1 MDKTSE
7 YLSIFSNYFP
17 ANTVN
22 YCHSLWLQHRFKFV
36 ISPKRATKLGNYRF
50 NSVLKQHQVSV
61 NGNLNPMSFLT
72 TYLHEVAH
80 LTAFKKYGFK
90 ILPHGQEWKQEFR
103 NLFLPLLSENIL
115 DKEAIVK
122 LKAFLKNP
130 RASSCSE
137 QGLFG
142 HEIDHI
148 ELKEG
153 QAFLKDLP
161 QGSHFQLK
169 KRRFVKLEHRR
180 TRILCSDKSNGRKYL
195 VHQTTVV
202 QLV

>member
-1 MDKTSE
+1 VEKTSE
-7 YLSIFSNYFP
+7 ALHIFCHYLP
-17 ANTVN
+17 ANTVG
-22 YCHSLWLQHRFKFV
+22 YCHELWLHYRFKFV

-50 NSVLKQHQVSV
+50 NSVSKQHEVSV

-80 LTAFKKYGFK
+80 LTAFKKYGYK

-103 NLFLPLLSENIL
+103 NLFFPLLSENIL
-115 DKEAIVK
+115 EKEAVLK

-130 RASSCSE
+130 RATSCSE

-142 HEIDHI
+142 HEISEA

-161 QGSHFQLK
+161 HGSCFQLK
-169 KRRFVKLEHRR
+169 KRQFVKLEHRR
-180 TRILCSDKSNGRKYL
+180 TRILCSDQSNGRKYL

>member
-1 MDKTSE
+1 
-7 YLSIFSNYFP
+7 
-17 ANTVN
+17 
-22 YCHSLWLQHRFKFV
+22 
-36 ISPKRATKLGNYRF
+36 
-50 NSVLKQHQVSV
+50 
-61 NGNLNPMSFLT
+61 MSFLT

-80 LTAFKKYGFK
+80 LTAFKKYGYK

-103 NLFLPLLSENIL
+103 NLFFPLLSENIL
-115 DKEAIVK
+115 EKEAVLK

-130 RASSCSE
+130 RATSCSE

-142 HEIDHI
+142 QEISEA

-161 QGSHFQLK
+161 HGSCFQLK
-169 KRRFVKLEHRR
+169 KRQFVKLEHRR
-180 TRILCSDKSNGRKYL
+180 TRILCSDQSNGRKYL